1 MTLLEKAEEVIDE
14 DKAKELEKK
23 LTEKHGLDFEDLLD
37 QLKHIQRMGS
47 LEQLVEMIPGMSRF
61 KGLQADENQ
70 LKRVEA
76 VISSMTP
83 QERQDYRIIN
93 GSRRARIAKGSGT
106 SVQAVNLLI
115 DNLKQM
121 NKMVKQFT
129 DVDAEKSSK
138 PRKRRAKGKKR
149 RRRIPRNLAFD
160 EALLKKLQ

>member
-37 QLKHIQRMGS
+37 QLKHIKKMGS
-47 LEQLVEMIPGMSRF
+47 IEQLVEMIPGMSRF
-61 KGLQADENQ
+61 KGLQADETQ
-70 LKRVEA
+70 MKRMEA
-76 VISSMTP
+76 IINSMTP
-83 QERQDYRIIN
+83 QERQDYRVIN
-93 GSRRARIAKGSGT
+93 GSRRARIARGSGT

-129 DVDAEKSSK
+129 DVGKEQIAK
-138 PRKRRAKGKKR
+138 PRKGRLKGRK
-149 RRRIPRNLAFD
+149 RRRIPRNLSFD
-160 EALLKKLQ
+160 DALLKKLK